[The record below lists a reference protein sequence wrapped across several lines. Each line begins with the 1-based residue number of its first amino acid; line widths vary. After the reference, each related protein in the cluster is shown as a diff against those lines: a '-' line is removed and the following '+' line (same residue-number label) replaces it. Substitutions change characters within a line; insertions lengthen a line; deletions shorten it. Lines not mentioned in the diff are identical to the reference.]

1 MPAVNS
7 RVQGA
12 MKPNANRFHF
22 GRARDEGAGRARLV
36 RARGRCPGFLLKA
49 ESLLPWVSFSAFNN
63 KLGNACCMHMI
74 NTLDV
79 WGPLEPYI
87 MSLAYPINDSCIN

>member
-1 MPAVNS
+1 MLIGS
-7 RVQGA
+7 IL
-12 MKPNANRFHF
+12 
-22 GRARDEGAGRARLV
+22 GRRNEGAGRARLV
-36 RARGRCPGFLLKA
+36 RARGRQEPFLKA

-74 NTLDV
+74 NTLGV